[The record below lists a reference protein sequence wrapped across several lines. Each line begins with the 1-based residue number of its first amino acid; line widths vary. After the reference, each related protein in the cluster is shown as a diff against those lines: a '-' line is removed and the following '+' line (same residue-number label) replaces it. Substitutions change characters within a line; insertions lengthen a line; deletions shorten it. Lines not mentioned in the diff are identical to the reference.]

1 MKLVSV
7 IPAAHKAAIVSSFAD
22 AVALQDKHIQKA
34 VDIMALHHK
43 TAKTGLTKK
52 VWAALRAP
60 KAAHKVEII
69 ELFDSIP
76 SLEKGTRKNLCTA
89 FWAAFE
95 TGKPFKRSQGV
106 AKSKAKAKAAKTK
119 TGKVETTDREA
130 LDATLVKAL
139 KQMRLLG
146 LTGLAADVFDVLTE
160 VLTDFVEPADAAE

>member
-1 MKLVSV
+1 MKNVSIV
-7 IPAAHKAAIVSSFAD
+7 PAAHKAAIVSSFAN
-22 AVALQDKHIQKA
+22 AIAEQDKHIQKA
-34 VDIMALHHK
+34 VDFMTTHHK
-43 TAKTGLTKK
+43 AAKTGLTKK

-106 AKSKAKAKAAKTK
+106 AKSKAKAAKVK

-160 VLTDFVEPADAAE
+160 VLTDFVEPAEAE